1 MNIKNTL
8 LLYTLCVPLLTV
20 ANTAAAYPDRSVK
33 IVVSNAAGGPVDIM
47 ARMLAEKLGKN
58 WKQPVVIENKPGASG
73 IITASN
79 VAKSRPD
86 GYTLGMIVASTVTI
100 VPFATSHMPIDPQ
113 KDLKPVSMV
122 ARTPFIFIVPEDSP
136 IQSWKDFVAAS
147 KQKEVTLGS
156 FSIGT
161 AYHLVWEQIAN
172 KAGIKAMYVPSSSS
186 GKTQNDMIGGQLD
199 AALDAPSSAKGLLD
213 GGRIRAIAVTGE
225 HRFAGLPKV
234 PTLKEVGLDFAA
246 EPWIGLM
253 VPAGVPDEIVN
264 QIQQSLK
271 NALADPELEKR
282 MQSVGMVP
290 QSSTAQEFGD
300 TIMRDRQMLAPII
313 KKLNIRLD

>member
-1 MNIKNTL
+1 MNTKKNL
-8 LLYTLCVPLLTV
+8 LLCCLFVPLLTI
-20 ANTAAAYPDRSVK
+20 ANTAAAYPDRPVT

-100 VPFATSHMPIDPQ
+100 VPFASSHMPIDPQ

-122 ARTPFIFIVPEDSP
+122 ARTPFIFIVPENSP
-136 IQSWKDFVAAS
+136 IQSWKDFVTAS
-147 KQKEVTLGS
+147 KQRELTLGS

-225 HRFAGLPKV
+225 HRYAGLPQV

-253 VPAGVPDEIVN
+253 VPAGVPDDIVN

-271 NALADPELEKR
+271 KALSDPELQKR

-290 QSSTAQEFGD
+290 QSSTPQEFGD
-300 TIMRDRQMLAPII
+300 TIMRDRKTLAPII
-313 KKLNIRLD
+313 KELNIRLD